1 MSLTLSG
8 VWSLS
13 LHLDLFNSI
22 GRYSLTSRFQKWL
35 TICCTFFQ
43 DLKLAGSWLS
53 NFPGVR
59 ELNGL
64 LIRKWFDVR
73 GISFSGRS
81 ATIVSGLEF
90 NIASVSTKIVLN
102 TSSDNLLEHRM
113 INRVSFAVY
122 LGDKYHFFGGFCRKK
137 VEIFD
142 GSNRGTEVTSE
153 TSGGLLLLTSEKKT
167 RSSRRGEV

>member
-8 VWSLS
+8 VWPLS
-13 LHLDLFNSI
+13 LHLDLFNSV
-22 GRYSLTSRFQKWL
+22 GRYSLTSRCKKWL

-53 NFPGVR
+53 NFPGGR

-64 LIRKWFDVR
+64 LIRKWFGVR

-90 NIASVSTKIVLN
+90 NIASARPKLSWKHQATIFWSLEWSIEHVVQQ
-102 TSSDNLLEHRM
+102 SSQKWNLKTHWLLSLLQPK
-113 INRVSFAVY
+113 RVGCSRN
-122 LGDKYHFFGGFCRKK
+122 LKL
-137 VEIFD
+137 IQ
-142 GSNRGTEVTSE
+142 
-153 TSGGLLLLTSEKKT
+153 KT
-167 RSSRRGEV
+167 

>member
-8 VWSLS
+8 VWPLS
-13 LHLDLFNSI
+13 LHLDLFNSVE
-22 GRYSLTSRFQKWL
+22 RYSLTSRFQKWS

-53 NFPGVR
+53 NFPGGR

-64 LIRKWFDVR
+64 LIRKWFGVR

-102 TSSDNLLEHRM
+102 TSSDNLLEPRM
-113 INRVSFAVY
+113 INRVHQLMSCHCHWA
-122 LGDKYHFFGGFCRKK
+122 
-137 VEIFD
+137 
-142 GSNRGTEVTSE
+142 
-153 TSGGLLLLTSEKKT
+153 LLLADICGLQNVDKRLEKCQCWNRDKLLDGHT
-167 RSSRRGEV
+167 

>member
-8 VWSLS
+8 VWPLS
-13 LHLDLFNSI
+13 LHLDIFNSV

-53 NFPGVR
+53 NFPGGR

-64 LIRKWFDVR
+64 LIRKWCGVR

-102 TSSDNLLEHRM
+102 TSSDNLLEPRM
-113 INRVSFAVY
+113 INRVRFAVWI
-122 LGDKYHFFGGFCRKK
+122 KRHHKM
-137 VEIFD
+137 
-142 GSNRGTEVTSE
+142 
-153 TSGGLLLLTSEKKT
+153 
-167 RSSRRGEV
+167 

>member
-1 MSLTLSG
+1 MSFTLSG
-8 VWSLS
+8 VWPLS
-13 LHLDLFNSI
+13 LHLDLFNSV
-22 GRYSLTSRFQKWL
+22 GRYSLTSRFQNWL
-35 TICCTFFQ
+35 TISCTFFQ

-64 LIRKWFDVR
+64 LIRKWFGVR

-102 TSSDNLLEHRM
+102 TSSDNLLAPRM
-113 INRVSFAVY
+113 INRVRFVVW
-122 LGDKYHFFGGFCRKK
+122 RIKK
-137 VEIFD
+137 IFSD
-142 GSNRGTEVTSE
+142 ISHLYDTDWINRC
-153 TSGGLLLLTSEKKT
+153 K
-167 RSSRRGEV
+167 